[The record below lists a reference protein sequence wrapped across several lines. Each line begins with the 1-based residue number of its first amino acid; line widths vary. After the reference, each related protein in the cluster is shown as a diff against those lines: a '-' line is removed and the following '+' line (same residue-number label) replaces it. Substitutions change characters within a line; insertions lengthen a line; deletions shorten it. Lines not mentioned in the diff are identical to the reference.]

1 MFFMNPFN
9 FLMFIVLNF
18 SLSINAL
25 ATEVSFTI
33 DDPGV
38 QSAPGMSH
46 LQVGEKIL
54 QTLKKNQ
61 LKTVLFV
68 CGMRIDSAE
77 GKELLRLWDKENHVL
92 GNHTYSHKN
101 YNTVQIT
108 TPFMIEDLTKNESL
122 IKGYKNFK
130 KIFRYPMLKEGE
142 TVQKRDQLRSHLKA
156 QGYSFGHVTI
166 DASDWYVSL
175 RMVEKLKKN
184 EKVDLEAY
192 KKYYLAHIW
201 DRAQYYNKLSKEVFG
216 REIKHNVLIHHNPLN
231 AYFLG
236 DLIKMFKEKGWKVI
250 DAAKA
255 FEDPAYQMTPQIEPA
270 GESLIWGIAKE
281 SGKYDKVLR
290 YPGEDGEY
298 QKDEMDKLGL

>member
-1 MFFMNPFN
+1 MNLSN
-9 FLMFIVLNF
+9 FLMFIILSF
-18 SLSINAL
+18 SLSNNAL
-25 ATEVSFTI
+25 STEVSFTI

-38 QSAPGMSH
+38 QSAPGMTH
-46 LQVGEKIL
+46 LQVGEKL
-54 QTLKKNQ
+54 LRTLKDNQ
-61 LKTVLFV
+61 LKTILFV
-68 CGMRIDSAE
+68 CGMRIDNAE
-77 GKELLRLWDKENHVL
+77 GKELLSLWDKENHVI

-101 YNTVQIT
+101 YNTAQIT
-108 TPFMIEDLTKNESL
+108 TPFLIEDLSKNESL

-142 TVQKRDQLRSHLKA
+142 SVQKRDQLRSYLNE

-166 DASDWYVSL
+166 DASDWYISL
-175 RMVEKLKKN
+175 RMVEKLKKG

-201 DRAQYYNKLSKEVFG
+201 DRAQYYNNLSKEVLG

-250 DAAKA
+250 NAAQA
-255 FEDPAYQMTPQIEPA
+255 FEDPAYKMTPKISPA
-270 GESLIWGIAKE
+270 GESLLWGLAKE

-298 QKDEMDKLGL
+298 QKEEMDKLGL